1 MVVYPICRTPAQPR
15 YLPRRYARKALVR
28 SGLLPLDSEPEK
40 LAPGQ
45 ERLYSFF
52 LPPMTAGL
60 HHIQTEQSIKLSDDT
75 VKIDPIT
82 AKQSFI
88 VVAPR
93 YSLPDGSVHSV
104 YPPQGHTDNVEILPH
119 IVLSDPQLPWTRSV
133 IREEDPNVRNRV
145 PWLAMLVF
153 RQEELQDPKFA
164 EGQSNTLAV
173 TRTLSQLGTMVAG
186 GQCASPVVKADG
198 GLYAGDSPGTE
209 ANFIFVHRKLFNAL
223 FKSDDNQ
230 QVYDVSR
237 YKWLAHT
244 RNINTTGMANSGIDG
259 EEGVF
264 SVVISQRAGP
274 LDITEPTDLVVH
286 LVSIEHIPSL
296 AHSTGDDR
304 VALCSLE
311 SWSFTS
317 LPPNS
322 FNVFD
327 ALRHVGTTHEVF
339 RISPEQIKKSLS
351 DGQVLPARLE
361 RRLLDGFVMTNY
373 RTQTGEQTAAWMRG
387 PLVPRI
393 ISHSGE
399 ALISRSGHDLQIM
412 DKETGIM
419 DLTYCVAW
427 QLGKSLAV
435 ANQGFTIALSRLSL
449 IISRKSNEATKKSIL
464 KAQGGFQDKM
474 ETLRN
479 LAESL
484 RTLRG
489 LHDPKG
495 LRHGPDAR
503 WLPSSFVSV
512 NMSRGDFHVK
522 QIFSQQV
529 AEVTNQLTQST
540 SEGYVYNEFNTPLS
554 ADWMIVCSWILDR
567 MYLAGVPYHY
577 YLPDP
582 SFLPE
587 ETLRFFH
594 IDRNWIDALVDG
606 ALSIGSHLP
615 NDTEIRKSLKEAINR
630 YLAQKPEGL
639 HYPPQRP
646 GYGFLLRSQLCIK
659 FPDLIVRTYGDDVTK
674 PDPTIIVRQENIA
687 EGVLLVMFDRKP
699 GSVDFKKLV
708 LLEPPH
714 QQCFGCGEV
723 LKEDGLTIAYKKI
736 YTIPLEEQPVGP
748 DRTTPVEIIDYSR
761 NGDNNQPAVFT
772 WSENDLNLNT
782 LRFPAYSQQTHEV
795 IHKHLGSK
803 YAETEP
809 TATLVGIQLNH
820 PMYYLEVK
828 MDPAAF
834 ASTDSNGDDD
844 DGMLKSLKMV
854 SSLESSPADTAKSQ
868 LGPQIAVKY
877 SAPIDWNA
885 PFVDETEGVQGAQKR
900 PADRRNEFYLPA
912 PHIRRLAVTVGND
925 EPVKS
930 MRPKTVLDYTIFPLT
945 SRDNPLHVKP
955 LAYRQDIIFSIRY
968 RPYNDGFELQRITI
982 SFPLG
987 DPEKNRATLMKLYD
1001 GPGATMVNDF
1011 RFNVV
1016 PSEEK
1021 KDNES
1026 TFHLNILPRPEFILI
1041 GNLTNLSTMLSG
1053 VMVPDYLH
1061 WQSDWGTPK
1070 VMVTVE
1076 EYYREGNY
1084 LTDTMELEIDY
1095 QTKAG
1100 DVA

>member
-1 MVVYPICRTPAQPR
+1 MVIYPICRTPAQAR
-15 YLPRRYARKALVR
+15 YLPRRYARKALAR
-28 SGLLPLDSEPEK
+28 SGLITLDSEPEK

-45 ERLYSFF
+45 ERLYSFY

-60 HHIQTEQSIKLSDDT
+60 HKIQTSQSVKLSDNTEKLDE
-75 VKIDPIT
+75 IT
-82 AKQSFI
+82 AEQSFI

-104 YPPQGHTDNVEILPH
+104 YPPQGHTDNVEVLPH

-133 IREEDPNVRNRV
+133 VTEEDPNVRNRV

-153 RQEELQDPKFA
+153 RQEELQDPRFA
-164 EGQSNTLAV
+164 GEQSSTLAI
-173 TRTLSQLGTMVAG
+173 TRTLSQLGTMVTG

-198 GLYAGDSPGTE
+198 GLYAGDSADTT
-209 ANFIFVHRKLFNAL
+209 ASLILVQRKLFNAL

-264 SVVISQRAGP
+264 SVVVSQRAGP
-274 LDITEPTDLVVH
+274 LVTEPTDLVVH

-296 AHSTGDDR
+296 AYSTGDDR

-311 SWSFTS
+311 NWTFTC

-327 ALRHVGTTHEVF
+327 ALRHVGMTHDVF
-339 RISPEQIKKSLS
+339 RISPDQIKKSLG
-351 DGQVLPARLE
+351 DGQSLPARLE
-361 RRLLDGFVMTNY
+361 RRLLDGFIMTNY
-373 RTQTGEQTAAWMRG
+373 RTETGEQTAAWMRG

-393 ISHSGE
+393 VSHSDE
-399 ALISRSGHDLQIM
+399 ARISRNGQDLQII
-412 DKETGIM
+412 DKETGIV
-419 DLTYCVAW
+419 DITYCVAW

-435 ANQGFTIALSRLSL
+435 GNQGFTVALSRLSL
-449 IISRKSNEATKKSIL
+449 TISREAIEATKKSIL

-474 ETLRN
+474 EILRN

-489 LHDPKG
+489 LHNPQG
-495 LRHGPDAR
+495 LSHGPDAR
-503 WLPSSFVSV
+503 WLPSSFKAF

-522 QIFSQQV
+522 QIFSQKV
-529 AEVTNQLTQST
+529 AEVTNQMTQST
-540 SEGYVYNEFNTPLS
+540 SEGYVYNELNEPLS
-554 ADWMIVCSWILDR
+554 PDWMIVCSWVLDR

-615 NDTEIRKSLKEAINR
+615 NDTEIRKNLKEAINA

-659 FPDLIVRTYGDDVTK
+659 FPDLIVRTYGDDVTT

-699 GSVDFKKLV
+699 GTDNFKRLV

-714 QQCFGCGEV
+714 QQCFGCGEQ
-723 LKEDGLTIAYKKI
+723 LKEDKLTIAYKQI
-736 YTIPLEEQPVGP
+736 YTIPLEEQPKGL
-748 DRTTPVEIIDYSR
+748 DRSTPVEIIDYIK
-761 NGDNNQPAVFT
+761 GDNSQPAVFT
-772 WSENDLNLNT
+772 WSENDLGLNT
-782 LRFPAYSQQTHEV
+782 LYFPAYAKKTHEV
-795 IHKHLGSK
+795 IHRHLGDN

-834 ASTDSNGDDD
+834 ASADASGDDD

-854 SSLESSPADTAKSQ
+854 SSLESSPADTVRSQ
-868 LGPQIAVKY
+868 RGPQIAADY
-877 SAPIDWNA
+877 SAPVDWNA
-885 PFVDETEGVQGAQKR
+885 PFVDETERAQGAPKR
-900 PADRRNEFYLPA
+900 PVDRRNEFYLP
-912 PHIRRLAVTVGND
+912 PPNIRRLAVSDGND
-925 EPVKS
+925 DPVQLR
-930 MRPKTVLDYTIFPLT
+930 RPKTVLDYTIFPLR
-945 SRDNPLHVKP
+945 SRDSVLHVKP
-955 LAYRQDIIFSIRY
+955 LTYRQDIIFSIRY
-968 RPYNDGFELQRITI
+968 RPGNDGFNLERITL

-987 DPEKNRATLMKLYD
+987 NPEWRRATLMKLYD
-1001 GPGATMVNDF
+1001 GPGATMVDDF

-1021 KDNES
+1021 KDEAS
-1026 TFHLNILPRPEFILI
+1026 TFHLNIIPRPDSMRI
-1041 GNLTNLSTMLSG
+1041 GNVTNLSAMLSG
-1053 VMVPDYLH
+1053 VMVADYSQ
-1061 WQSDWGTPK
+1061 WQPSWGTPT
-1070 VMVTVE
+1070 VMVTVV
-1076 EYYREGNY
+1076 EYYTGTNP
-1084 LTDTMELEIDY
+1084 LTDTMELVIDY
-1095 QTKAG
+1095 QA
-1100 DVA
+1100 